1 MTTGQLT
8 KLLRSGV
15 TYERDFIVD
24 GVEMSETVTRAPT
37 LEEVMLDADF
47 LVEMKQ
53 ANEQLLE
60 FMTRER
66 IL

>member
-1 MTTGQLT
+1 
-8 KLLRSGV
+8 LRSGV

-24 GVEMSETVTRAPT
+24 GIEMSETVTRAPT

-53 ANEQLLE
+53 ANEQL
-60 FMTRER
+60 
-66 IL
+66 